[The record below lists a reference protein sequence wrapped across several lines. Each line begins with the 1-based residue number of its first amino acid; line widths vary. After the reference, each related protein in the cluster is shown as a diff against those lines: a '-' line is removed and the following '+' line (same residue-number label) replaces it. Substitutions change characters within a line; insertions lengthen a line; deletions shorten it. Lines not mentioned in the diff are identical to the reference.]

1 MNQEIE
7 NIVKKRNLHPIAY
20 ERNKSVYIIYCKDNN
35 YVIKLNTNNY
45 DIYKYLISRNFLLF
59 PENFTNINDNYD
71 ISLYVDETEINKEQR
86 LTDYINIIA
95 LLHKKTSYNREID
108 LDEIKEKYETINN
121 KLINLK
127 KYYLDLNNK
136 IDHELF
142 LSPSSYLLVRNITLI
157 YNMLDNTSLLL
168 NDVYK
173 TIKENKSIR
182 VSLLHNSVDLDH
194 LIISKEDYLINWDK
208 SYFDNP
214 IYEIEKIFR
223 KYYLDIELNNL
234 LKIYESINNTT
245 ILEKKIL
252 LVNLSIPKRLLLTNN
267 TYLDTLNINNEIN
280 YLKKVYKL
288 LIKYKN
294 EL

>member
-1 MNQEIE
+1 MNKEIE